1 MRLSIDE
8 VIHFTSFIRRAANE
22 GQLGSINIYGFHH
35 DIQECS
41 SDESGE
47 DPYYDYVTLAFEDED
62 GDVHEVVF
70 EATTKHHVNE
80 AMWRLVDAL
89 PIT

>member
-8 VIHFTSFIRRAANE
+8 VIQFTSFIRRAGNE
-22 GQLGSINIYGFHH
+22 GQLGSINIYGT
-35 DIQECS
+35 DMQECS

-47 DPYYDYVTLAFEDED
+47 DPYYDHVTLAFEDED
-62 GDVHEVVF
+62 GDVHEIVF
-70 EATTKHHVNE
+70 EDTTKHHVHE
-80 AMWRLVDAL
+80 AMWRLADAL

>member
-62 GDVHEVVF
+62 GEVHEISF
-70 EATTKHHVNE
+70 SDTTKYHAHQ
-80 AMWRLVDAL
+80 AMWRLEAAL

>member
-1 MRLSIDE
+1 M
-8 VIHFTSFIRRAANE
+8 
-22 GQLGSINIYGFHH
+22 
-35 DIQECS
+35 QECS

-62 GDVHEVVF
+62 GEEHEISF
-70 EATTKHHVNE
+70 SDTTKHHVHE
-80 AMWRLVDAL
+80 AMWRLADAL

>member
-1 MRLSIDE
+1 MRLSIEE
-8 VIHFTSFIRRAANE
+8 VIDFTGFIRHADSE
-22 GQLGSINIYGFHH
+22 GQLGSINIYGT
-35 DIQECS
+35 DMQECS

-47 DPYYDYVTLAFEDED
+47 DPYYNYVTLAFEDQD
-62 GDVHEVVF
+62 GEEHEISF
-70 EATTKHHVNE
+70 SDTTKHHVHV

>member
-1 MRLSIDE
+1 MKLSIDE
-8 VIHFTSFIRRAANE
+8 FIHFTTFIRHAANE
-22 GQLGSINIYGFHH
+22 GQLGSIIIYGTNVKGY
-35 DIQECS
+35 S

-62 GDVHEVVF
+62 GEVHEISF
-70 EATTKHHVNE
+70 SDTTKYHAHQ
-80 AMWRLVDAL
+80 AMWRLEAAL